1 MLECLNECSGLL
13 SLFAVVASVASVI
26 VTVVI
31 YRKQKKAQ
39 MQDWQDEYE
48 MLTKPRHPLEMNQ
61 ELRERNGRIEL
72 LKKKLRR
79 K

>member
-13 SLFAVVASVASVI
+13 SLFAVVVSIISVR

-39 MQDWQDEYE
+39 MMDWQDELE
-48 MLTKPRHPLEMNQ
+48 SLTRPQHPLEMNQ
-61 ELRERNGRIEL
+61 ETREQNGKIEL
-72 LKKKLRR
+72 LKKKMRR

>member
-13 SLFAVVASVASVI
+13 SLLAVVASVASVI
-26 VTVVI
+26 VAVVI
-31 YRKQKKAQ
+31 YCKQKKAQ

>member
-1 MLECLNECSGLL
+1 MLECLNECSGLF
-13 SLFAVVASVASVI
+13 SLFAVVVSIISVR

-39 MQDWQDEYE
+39 MMDWQDELE
-48 MLTKPRHPLEMNQ
+48 SLTRPRHPLEMDQ
-61 ELRERNGRIEL
+61 ETRERNGKIEL
-72 LKKKLRR
+72 LKKKMRR

>member
-13 SLFAVVASVASVI
+13 SLFAVVASVASVA

-39 MQDWQDEYE
+39 MMDWQDELE
-48 MLTKPRHPLEMNQ
+48 SLTRPRHPLEMDQ
-61 ELRERNGRIEL
+61 ETRERNCKIEL
-72 LKKKLRR
+72 LKKKMRR

>member
-1 MLECLNECSGLL
+1 MELLNDYSGLF
-13 SLFAVVASVASVI
+13 SLLAVVASVASVI
-26 VTVVI
+26 VAVVI
-31 YRKQKKAQ
+31 YCKQKKAQ